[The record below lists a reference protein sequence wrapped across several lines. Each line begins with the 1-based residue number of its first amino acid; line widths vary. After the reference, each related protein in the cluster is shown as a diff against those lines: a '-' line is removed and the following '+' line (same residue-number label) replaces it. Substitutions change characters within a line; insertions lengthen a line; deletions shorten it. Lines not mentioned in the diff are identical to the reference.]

1 MRLVRMVVARLLK
14 ATGIN
19 VALRKKWT
27 QTLAL
32 AGVVILT
39 LVAFHALLCITV
51 RTDPVKVDCVKVNPV
66 KVDSVKV
73 DPVKVAEYGLK
84 PYPMKDGYTQPHI
97 VFVLA
102 DDYGYRDVG
111 YHGSRIRTP
120 NLDRLAAE
128 GVRMEN
134 YYVQHVCTP
143 TRSQLISGRYQIHTG
158 RAMHRYQVHTGR
170 ATHR

>member
-1 MRLVRMVVARLLK
+1 MRPERIVVAHLLK
-14 ATGIN
+14 AVKIN
-19 VALRKKWT
+19 VALRKKWA
-27 QTLAL
+27 LAL
-32 AGVVILT
+32 AFVGVVILT
-39 LVAFHALLCITV
+39 LVAFHAPLCVTV
-51 RTDPVKVDCVKVNPV
+51 RTDPVKVD
-66 KVDSVKV
+66 SVKV
-73 DPVKVAEYGLK
+73 AGYGLK
-84 PYPMKDGYTQPHI
+84 PCLMKDGYTQPHI

-111 YHGSRIRTP
+111 YHGSQIRTP

-128 GVRMEN
+128 GVRLEN